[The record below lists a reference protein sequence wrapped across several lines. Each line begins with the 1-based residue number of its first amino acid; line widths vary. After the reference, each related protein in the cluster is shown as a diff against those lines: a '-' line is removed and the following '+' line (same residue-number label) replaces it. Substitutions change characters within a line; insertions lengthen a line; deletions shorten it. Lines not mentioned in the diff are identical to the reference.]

1 MDMGSAAWV
10 ARMALQ
16 WAGAA
21 LAARGVGDEALWQAV
36 GGALM
41 TLGGAVWSWNARRKQ
56 IAMEPPR

>member
-1 MDMGSAAWV
+1 MMTTSSPAWL

-21 LAARGVGDEALWQAV
+21 LAARGYGDEALWQAI

-41 TLGGAVWSWNARRKQ
+41 AGVGAVWSWQARKAQ
-56 IAMEPPR
+56 IAMEPR